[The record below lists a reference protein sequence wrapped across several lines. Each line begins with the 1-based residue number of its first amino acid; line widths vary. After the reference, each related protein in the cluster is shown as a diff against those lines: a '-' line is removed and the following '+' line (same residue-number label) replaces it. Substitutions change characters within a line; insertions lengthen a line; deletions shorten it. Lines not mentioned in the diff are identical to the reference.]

1 MLPCQS
7 SCPSFCQGCHK
18 TCGRWKEFQL
28 QQRAQRQ
35 AKKDYLAF
43 YNSLCKQVVR
53 QYRAMEV
60 RRPVW

>member
-18 TCGRWKEFQL
+18 TCARWKEFQL

-35 AKKDYLAF
+35 EKKRYLDF
-43 YNSLCKQVVR
+43 YNNLCKQVVR
-53 QYRAMEV
+53 QYRAMQV